1 MSNKKIIMTKKPIGF
16 PEESNFKLIDE
27 GSIDLKA
34 NEVRLQTLWLSL
46 DPYMR
51 GAMNRIREGE
61 TMVGE
66 LIGKVVESKSQIIS
80 EGAIVLSK
88 AGWQTSPIVNEND
101 IKIVDPRI
109 SPLSLALGAIGM
121 PGLTAYFG
129 LTKIG
134 DPKPGETV
142 VVSAGSGAVG
152 SVVGQISKKIGC
164 KVVGIA
170 GSDKKVEYMTSEL
183 GFDHGI
189 NYKNS
194 DWTEN
199 LSKSTESGVDI
210 YFDNVGGIISD
221 EVIDRINENARV
233 LICGQISQYNNSGVE
248 LGPRNL
254 KQFLFK
260 RAKLEGFM
268 VYTYE
273 DQYKEGLDF
282 LINML
287 DQNELKFK
295 ETVIEEIENAPH
307 AFSKLFTG
315 ENFGKLVIKVH
326 D

>member
-1 MSNKKIIMTKKPIGF
+1 MSNIKIIMSKKPIDF
-16 PEESNFKLIDE
+16 PNESNFKIVNED
-27 GSIDLKA
+27 SSDLMSG
-34 NEVRLQTLWLSL
+34 EVRLQTLWLSL

-51 GAMNRIREGE
+51 GAMGRIEEGDI
-61 TMVGE
+61 MVGE
-66 LIGKVVESKSQIIS
+66 LIGQVIESKSKIIS
-80 EGAIVLSK
+80 EGNVVLSK
-88 AGWQTSPIVNEND
+88 AGWQTSPIANEKD
-101 IKIVDPRI
+101 VKIVDPRI
-109 SPLSLALGAIGM
+109 EPLSLALGAIGM

-134 DPKPGETV
+134 NPQSGETV

-152 SVVGQISKKIGC
+152 SVVGQIAKKLGC

-170 GSDKKVEYMTSEL
+170 GSDMKVDYMTNEL

-194 DWTEN
+194 DWIKN
-199 LSKSTESGVDI
+199 LNEGTKDGVDV

-221 EVIDRINENARV
+221 KVIDRINEKARV
-233 LICGQISQYNNSGVE
+233 LVCGQISQYNNSEIE

-282 LINML
+282 LLNML
-287 DQNELKFK
+287 NKDKLKFR
-295 ETVIEEIENAPH
+295 ETIFEGIESAPS

-315 ENFGKLVIKVH
+315 ENFGKLIIKVN
-326 D
+326 

>member
-1 MSNKKIIMTKKPIGF
+1 MSNKKIVMIKKPIDF
-16 PEESNFKLIDE
+16 PEESNFKLIIED
-27 GSIDLKA
+27 SVDLKKG
-34 NEVRLQTLWLSL
+34 EVRLQTLWLSL

-51 GAMNRIREGE
+51 GAMNRIGEGE

-66 LIGKVVESKSQIIS
+66 LIGKVTQSKSEIIP
-80 EGAIVLSK
+80 EGTIVLSK
-88 AGWQTSPIVNEND
+88 AGWQTSPVVNEND
-101 IKIVDPRI
+101 IKIVDSRI
-109 SPLSLALGAIGM
+109 SPLSLALGSIGM

-134 DPKPGETV
+134 KPKAGETV

-152 SVVGQISKKIGC
+152 SVVGQISKKLGC

-170 GSDKKVEYMTSEL
+170 GSDKKAEYMTNEL

-189 NYKNS
+189 NYKKS
-194 DWTEN
+194 DWVES
-199 LSKSTESGVDI
+199 LSKSTKDGVDI

-221 EVIDRINENARV
+221 EVIDRINEKARV
-233 LICGQISQYNNSGVE
+233 LICGQISQYNNSEVE

-273 DQYKEGLDF
+273 DKYEEGLDF
-282 LINML
+282 LINMFNQ
-287 DQNELKFK
+287 DELRFK
-295 ETVIEEIENAPH
+295 ETVIEGIENAPS

-315 ENFGKLVIKVH
+315 ENFGKLVIKVT
-326 D
+326 

>member
-1 MSNKKIIMTKKPIGF
+1 MSNKKIVMIKKPIDF
-16 PEESNFKLIDE
+16 PEESNFKLIIED
-27 GSIDLKA
+27 SVDLKKG
-34 NEVRLQTLWLSL
+34 EVRLQTLWLSL

-51 GAMNRIREGE
+51 GAMNRIGEGE

-66 LIGKVVESKSQIIS
+66 LIGKVTQSKSEIIP
-80 EGAIVLSK
+80 EGTIVLSK
-88 AGWQTSPIVNEND
+88 AGWQTSPVVNEND
-101 IKIVDPRI
+101 IKIVDSRI
-109 SPLSLALGAIGM
+109 SPLSLALGSIGM

-134 DPKPGETV
+134 KPKAGETV

-152 SVVGQISKKIGC
+152 SVVGQISKKLGC

-170 GSDKKVEYMTSEL
+170 GSDKKAEYMTNEL

-189 NYKNS
+189 NYKKS
-194 DWTEN
+194 DWVES
-199 LSKSTESGVDI
+199 LSKSTKDGVDI

-221 EVIDRINENARV
+221 EVIDRINEKARV
-233 LICGQISQYNNSGVE
+233 LICGQISQYNNSEVE

-273 DQYKEGLDF
+273 DKYEEGLDF
-282 LINML
+282 LINMFNQ
-287 DQNELKFK
+287 DELRFK
-295 ETVIEEIENAPH
+295 ETVIEGIENTPS

-315 ENFGKLVIKVH
+315 ENFGKLVIKVT
-326 D
+326 

>member
-1 MSNKKIIMTKKPIGF
+1 MSNKKIVMIKKPIDF
-16 PEESNFKLIDE
+16 PGESNFKLISED
-27 GSIDLKA
+27 SIGLNKG
-34 NEVRLQTLWLSL
+34 EVRLQTLWLSL

-51 GAMNRIREGE
+51 GAMNRIGEGE

-66 LIGKVVESKSQIIS
+66 IIGKVTESKSEIIP
-80 EGAIVLSK
+80 EGTIVLSK
-88 AGWQTSPIVNEND
+88 AGWQTSPVVNEND
-101 IKIVDPRI
+101 IKIVDSRI

-134 DPKPGETV
+134 KPQIGETV

-152 SVVGQISKKIGC
+152 SVVGQISKKLGC

-194 DWTEN
+194 DWTES
-199 LSKSTESGVDI
+199 LSKSTEDGVDI

-221 EVIDRINENARV
+221 EVIDRINEKARV
-233 LICGQISQYNNSGVE
+233 LICGQISQYNNSEVD

-282 LINML
+282 VINMFNQ
-287 DQNELKFK
+287 DELRFK
-295 ETVIEEIENAPH
+295 ETVIEGIENAPS

-315 ENFGKLVIKVH
+315 ENFGKLVIKIT
-326 D
+326 

>member
-1 MSNKKIIMTKKPIGF
+1 
-16 PEESNFKLIDE
+16 
-27 GSIDLKA
+27 
-34 NEVRLQTLWLSL
+34 
-46 DPYMR
+46 MR
-51 GAMNRIREGE
+51 GAMNRIGEGE

-66 LIGKVVESKSQIIS
+66 LIGKVTQSKSEIIP
-80 EGAIVLSK
+80 EGTIVLSK
-88 AGWQTSPIVNEND
+88 AGWQTSPVVNEND
-101 IKIVDPRI
+101 IKIVDSRI
-109 SPLSLALGAIGM
+109 SPLSLALGSIGM

-134 DPKPGETV
+134 KPKAGETV

-152 SVVGQISKKIGC
+152 SVVGQISKKLGC

-170 GSDKKVEYMTSEL
+170 GSDKKAEYMTNEL

-189 NYKNS
+189 NYKKS
-194 DWTEN
+194 DWVESLN
-199 LSKSTESGVDI
+199 KSTKDGVDI

-221 EVIDRINENARV
+221 EVIDRINEKARV
-233 LICGQISQYNNSGVE
+233 LICGQISQYNNSEVE

-273 DQYKEGLDF
+273 DKYEEGLDF
-282 LINML
+282 LINMFSQ
-287 DQNELKFK
+287 DELRFK
-295 ETVIEEIENAPH
+295 ETVIEGIENAPS

-315 ENFGKLVIKVH
+315 ENFGKLVIKVT
-326 D
+326 

>member
-1 MSNKKIIMTKKPIGF
+1 MSNKKIVMIKKPIDF
-16 PEESNFKLIDE
+16 PEESNFKLIIED
-27 GSIDLKA
+27 SVDLKKG
-34 NEVRLQTLWLSL
+34 EVRLQTLWLSL

-51 GAMNRIREGE
+51 GAMNRIGEGE

-66 LIGKVVESKSQIIS
+66 LIGKVTQSKSEIIP
-80 EGAIVLSK
+80 EGTIVLSK
-88 AGWQTSPIVNEND
+88 AGWQTSPVVNEND
-101 IKIVDPRI
+101 IKIVDSRI
-109 SPLSLALGAIGM
+109 SPLSLALGSIGM

-134 DPKPGETV
+134 KPKAGETV

-152 SVVGQISKKIGC
+152 SVVGQISKKLGC

-170 GSDKKVEYMTSEL
+170 GSDKKAEYMTNEL

-189 NYKNS
+189 NYKKS
-194 DWTEN
+194 DWVESLN
-199 LSKSTESGVDI
+199 KSTKDGVDI

-221 EVIDRINENARV
+221 EVIDRINEKARV
-233 LICGQISQYNNSGVE
+233 LICGQISQYNNSEVE

-273 DQYKEGLDF
+273 DKYEEGLDF
-282 LINML
+282 LINMFSQ
-287 DQNELKFK
+287 DELRFK
-295 ETVIEEIENAPH
+295 ETVIEGIENAPS

-315 ENFGKLVIKVH
+315 ENFGKLVIKVT
-326 D
+326 